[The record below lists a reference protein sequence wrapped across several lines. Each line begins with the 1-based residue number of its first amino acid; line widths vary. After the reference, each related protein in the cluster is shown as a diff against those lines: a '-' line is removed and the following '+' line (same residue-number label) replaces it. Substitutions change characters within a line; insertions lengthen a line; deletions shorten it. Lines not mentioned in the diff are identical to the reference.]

1 MPFSCEPCWFLNNT
15 VLLHG
20 PFLFQP
26 DETEF
31 FPHREGGCELKEQL
45 ESGVKNFTAGTQV
58 WIDKFLVVS
67 HDKDRTVVEPNKE
80 EYEKA
85 CRYLGVFVLVSN
97 SVKDCEEALVTYRRW
112 EESEGHFRPSKR
124 KAACHIRMSGI
135 H

>member
-1 MPFSCEPCWFLNNT
+1 M
-15 VLLHG
+15 G
-20 PFLFQP
+20 LFYSSP
-26 DETEF
+26 SKPNF
-31 FPHREGGCELKEQL
+31 FRIGRGDCELKEQL
-45 ESGVKNFTAGTQV
+45 ESGVKDFTAGTQA

-67 HDKDRTVVEPNKE
+67 HDKGRTVVEPNKE

-85 CRYLGVFVLVSN
+85 CRYLGVFILVSN

-112 EESEGHFRPSKR
+112 EESEGHFRPGKR